1 MKNFLYRIGKKS
13 RKAFSSQLNTKTK
26 NKVLKDYLSLI
37 DKNRKLILNENKK
50 DIKIAKRKKNKQNLI
65 KRLNLDKLKFQI

>member
-50 DIKIAKRKKNKQNLI
+50 DILIAKK
-65 KRLNLDKLKFQI
+65 KLKKI